1 LSRAIAG
8 RPGFFQ
14 VLIFDHFVEELRML
28 RKAGALLL
36 VCASMGASVGCN
48 FFSSNSNQYVYAA
61 IPASDEILAY
71 REDPNSGVLT
81 ELAASPITA
90 GPEVQSLVFHPSG
103 KYIYAAN
110 PGQNNVS
117 QFTVNSDGS
126 LTEYTTR
133 ANAGSGPNLVAMDP
147 AGAYLYVANSG
158 STDISVFSITSG
170 TGVLQP
176 VGQSLGGGVGFAPMN
191 MVVSPSGA
199 FLYVTGQSVL
209 GGQVEAF
216 PLSSGQL
223 GFPVSTGTGNNPF
236 GLVINSA
243 GTYLYT
249 GNKADST
256 ISEFQINSDGSLTAL
271 PGSPFSYI
279 YQNPLALLIDK
290 SGSYLYA
297 ADEGSANLA
306 AFTIG
311 SDGGLT
317 ALTSGASF
325 ATSSEPNFIAT
336 DSGGNFLFVGNQS
349 TSPAVESFSLDKS
362 DGTLTEVYTY
372 KVVSTPTS
380 IVTTP

>member
-1 LSRAIAG
+1 
-8 RPGFFQ
+8 
-14 VLIFDHFVEELRML
+14 LIFDHFVEELRML

-48 FFSSNSNQYVYAA
+48 FFSNSSSQYVYAA
-61 IPASDEILAY
+61 IPESDEILAY

-133 ANAGSGPNLVAMDP
+133 ANAGSAPTLVAMDP

-176 VGQSLGGGVGFAPMN
+176 VGQNLGGGVGFVPMN
-191 MVVSPSGA
+191 MAVSPSGA
-199 FLYVTGQSVL
+199 FLYITGQSVL

-216 PLSSGQL
+216 PLASGQL

-271 PGSPFSYI
+271 PGSPSSYG
-279 YQNPLALLIDK
+279 YSNPAALLIDK
-290 SGSYLYA
+290 TGSYLYV
-297 ADEGSANLA
+297 ADEGTTNGSSNLA

-317 ALTSGASF
+317 ALPSGASF
-325 ATSSEPNFIAT
+325 ATSSEPNFIAI

-349 TSPAVESFSLDKS
+349 TGPAVESFSLDKS
-362 DGTLTEVYTY
+362 DGALTEVYTY